1 MKYELKTVTPL
12 HIGTGSKYS
21 GAEFV
26 LKDGKLYRVSID
38 KLLKKLSESQIKDL
52 TDRLEDYR
60 FSLTDFLRGKD
71 INLADIAKYAIRFE
85 GDRGVKEI
93 SEQIKTNNRAYIP
106 GSSIK
111 GTIRTAIIYKTLKEN
126 YSILDNE
133 LKQIKNN
140 RRLMDNLNR
149 FLDQRVDKKRL
160 SRYDKRILNSFSGE
174 LKSTMSNVEQKLLRG
189 AKNDAKNDMLKF
201 LQITDSSTTERL
213 SILTV
218 KSVGMS
224 REGRSY
230 SQIEAIEEGVVLD
243 GSVVLNPI
251 ELNELGLSSKA
262 KYLDKNFILN
272 AIYTFAEDLKKL
284 ELEYAEEHNL
294 NVNYFYESEFDNQP
308 NSPLLRM
315 GADKGFLSNTIDLL
329 IKANDPDF
337 YWYLRFAAYRSY
349 PYEFPKT
356 RKLVFEDGK
365 PKYPPGWVKLWVG
378 D

>member
-21 GAEFV
+21 GAEFI
-26 LKDGKLYRVSID
+26 LKDGKLYRVSLD
-38 KLLKKLSESQIKDL
+38 KLLKKLSASQIEDL

-71 INLADIAKYAIRFE
+71 INLADIAKYVSKFE

-93 SEQIKTNNRAYIP
+93 SEQIKTTDRAYLP

-111 GTIRTAIIYKTLKEN
+111 GAIRTAIIYKILKED

-133 LKQIKNN
+133 LKRIKNN

-149 FLDQRVDKKRL
+149 NMTRSPAFK
-160 SRYDKRILNSFSGE
+160 DKRFSKE
-174 LKSTMSNVEQKLLRG
+174 LGRVMSAVEGKVLRG
-189 AKNDAKNDMLKF
+189 IKNDAKYDLLKF

-224 REGRSY
+224 QEGRSY

-243 GSVVLNPI
+243 GSVLLNPI
-251 ELNELGLSSKA
+251 ELNEIGLSSKA

-284 ELEYAEEHNL
+284 EMEYAKEHNL
-294 NVNYFYESEFDNQP
+294 DVNYFYESEFDNQP

-329 IKANDPDF
+329 IRINDPDF
-337 YWYLRFAAYRSY
+337 YRYLRFAAYRSY
-349 PYEFPKT
+349 PDEFPKT
-356 RKLVFEDGK
+356 RKFVLEDGK
-365 PKYPPGWVKLWVG
+365 PKYPPGWVKLKIG

>member
-1 MKYELKTVTPL
+1 MKYELKTITPL
-12 HIGTGSKYS
+12 HIGTGNRYN

-26 LKDGKLYRVSID
+26 LKDGELYRVSID
-38 KLLKKLSESQIKDL
+38 KLLKKLSKDQIKDL
-52 TDRLEDYR
+52 TNRLEDYR
-60 FSLTDFLRGKD
+60 FSPTDFLAGKN
-71 INLADIAKYAIRFE
+71 INLADITKYAIRFE
-85 GDRGVKEI
+85 GDRRVKEI
-93 SEQIKTNNRAYIP
+93 SEQIKTSNRAYIP

-111 GTIRTAIIYKTLKEN
+111 GAIRTAIIYKTLKED

-133 LKQIKNN
+133 LRRIKNN
-140 RRLMDNLNR
+140 GRLMDNLNR
-149 FLDQRVDKKRL
+149 NMTRSPAFK
-160 SRYDKRILNSFSGE
+160 DKRFSKE
-174 LKSTMSNVEQKLLRG
+174 LRRVMSSVEGKVLRG
-189 AKNDAKNDMLKF
+189 IKNDAKYDLLKF
-201 LQITDSSTTERL
+201 LQITDSSTTARL

-262 KYLDKNFILN
+262 KYLDKNLILN

-294 NVNYFYESEFDNQP
+294 DVNYFYESEFDNQP

-315 GADKGFLSNTIDLL
+315 GADKGFLSDTIDLL
-329 IKANDPDF
+329 IRINDPDF
-337 YWYLRFAAYRSY
+337 YRYLRFAAWRSY

-356 RKLVFEDGK
+356 RKFVLEAGK
-365 PKYPPGWVKLWVG
+365 PTYPLGWVKLKIG
-378 D
+378 N